1 MTQNTLASWNFYKGW
16 EVYQEHLVR
25 AIEPLTAEQLELKI
39 SPLNW
44 PASPA
49 YRTHTR
55 WLVVYHDGRRWSRRR
70 SHRPMGV

>member
-44 PASPA
+44 PARPA
-49 YRTHTR
+49 YRTHTCR
-55 WLVVYHDGRRWSRRR
+55 LVV
-70 SHRPMGV
+70 